1 MKYTLLGN
9 SFISNEYSRVNDKRS
24 FSPSKLSFS
33 AKKKQE
39 VDTQLKNDEIFDVA
53 SEGLKEEI
61 KHEQDF
67 GNLVEKSDQV
77 LIKIKAVFPFD
88 FFPNEIS
95 VDVNKVNIVNNYFLS
110 ERVHSVLIKD
120 ISDIYLD
127 SGILFASLNIID
139 WGFNN
144 NKSITINYLKK
155 DEASRVLKIIQ
166 GLMVSARQNIDLSK
180 IDVPDFKNKVEI
192 LGEPGGV

>member
-9 SFISNEYSRVNDKRS
+9 SFISNEYSQLNNEQG
-24 FSPSKLSFS
+24 FS
-33 AKKKQE
+33 ASNKRY
-39 VDTQLKNDEIFDVA
+39 VDAQPKDDGFFDV
-53 SEGLKEEI
+53 EREELKEGI
-61 KHEQDF
+61 KHEHDF
-67 GNLVEKSDQV
+67 GNLVEKSEQV
-77 LIKIKAVFPFD
+77 LIKIKAFSPFD

-110 ERVHSVLIKD
+110 QRIHSVLIRD
-120 ISDIYLD
+120 ISDIYVD
-127 SGILFASLNIID
+127 TGILFASLNIID

-166 GLMVSARQNIDLSK
+166 GLMVSTRQNIDLSK

-192 LGEPGGV
+192 LGEPSRVQNII